1 MRLGGYLLAAI
12 LFAAVVAL
20 GIIVDAG
27 WSSALDR
34 AGFDALALRAGTSPN
49 WQIEAARWATWLGD
63 GGRRIPFV
71 VALAVW
77 LLWDRRLKAALVVA
91 VVMPLASVASSV
103 LKAAFARPRPDL
115 VPHLDHVSDL
125 SFPSGHAAAGAVLVV
140 AALLVPGGQPK
151 LRLSAALGIM
161 FAIGLSRP
169 ALGVHWPTD
178 VIGGW
183 LLGLAFALMAVALV
197 RRLEGGR

>member
-1 MRLGGYLLAAI
+1 MGGYLLAAL

-20 GIIVDAG
+20 GLAVDAG
-27 WSSALDR
+27 FGAALDHV
-34 AGFDALALRAGTSPN
+34 GFDVLALQTGTSPD
-49 WQIEAARWATWLGD
+49 WQIKIAQWATWLGD

-71 VALAVW
+71 VALALW
-77 LLWDRRLKAALVVA
+77 LLWDRRFKAALVVA
-91 VVMPLASVASSV
+91 VVMPLGSVVSSV
-103 LKAAFARPRPDL
+103 LKSAFARPRPDI
-115 VPHLDHVSDL
+115 VPHLDHVADL

-151 LRLSAALGIM
+151 LRLGIALLVM
-161 FAIGLSRP
+161 AAIGVSRP

-178 VIGGW
+178 VMGGW
-183 LLGLAFALMAVALV
+183 LLGLSFALMSVALV

>member
-1 MRLGGYLLAAI
+1 MRSGGYLLAAL

-20 GIIVDAG
+20 GLAVDAG
-27 WSSALDR
+27 FGATLDQT
-34 AGFDALALRAGTSPN
+34 GFAALALKEGVSPR
-49 WQIEAARWATWLGD
+49 WQVDVARWASWLGD

-71 VALAVW
+71 VALALW
-77 LLWDRRLKAALVVA
+77 LLWDRRFRAAVVVA
-91 VVMPLASVASSV
+91 VVMPLASVASSI

-140 AALLVPGGQPK
+140 AALLYPGRQPK
-151 LRLSAALGIM
+151 LRLGAAVCIM
-161 FAIGLSRP
+161 LAIGLSRP

-183 LLGLAFALMAVALV
+183 MLGLSFALLSVALI
-197 RRLEGGR
+197 RRWEA